1 MEFKVLH
8 VNETDNK
15 SAERHWI
22 MGKTAEINQHI
33 YIEDV
38 LISELKE
45 GNVLFW
51 E

>member
-22 MGKTAEINQHI
+22 MGKTAEL
-33 YIEDV
+33 E
-38 LISELKE
+38 
-45 GNVLFW
+45 
-51 E
+51 